1 MSNRTLHAGRSYRL
15 SGFFIEKNERRP
27 EMAEVIIKSIDEL
40 KEIVLESLK
49 DGTVISIRLT
59 DGKEE
64 KDD

>member
-1 MSNRTLHAGRSYRL
+1 ML
-15 SGFFIEKNERRP
+15 SAFLLQKNERRP
-27 EMAEVIIKSIDEL
+27 AMAEVIIKSINEL

>member
-1 MSNRTLHAGRSYRL
+1 ML
-15 SGFFIEKNERRP
+15 SAFILQKNERRP

-40 KEIVLESLK
+40 KKIVLDNLK

>member
-1 MSNRTLHAGRSYRL
+1 
-15 SGFFIEKNERRP
+15 
-27 EMAEVIIKSIDEL
+27 MAEVIIKSIDEL

-59 DGKEE
+59 DGKEK

>member
-1 MSNRTLHAGRSYRL
+1 
-15 SGFFIEKNERRP
+15 
-27 EMAEVIIKSIDEL
+27 MAEVIIKTLDEL
-40 KEIVLESLK
+40 KEIVLDSLK

>member
-1 MSNRTLHAGRSYRL
+1 MAEGRFAFC
-15 SGFFIEKNERRP
+15 FFIAKNERRP

>member
-1 MSNRTLHAGRSYRL
+1 
-15 SGFFIEKNERRP
+15 
-27 EMAEVIIKSIDEL
+27 MAEVIIKSLDEL
-40 KEIVLESLK
+40 KEIVLECLK

>member
-1 MSNRTLHAGRSYRL
+1 ML
-15 SGFFIEKNERRP
+15 SAFILQKNERRP

-40 KEIVLESLK
+40 KEIILESLK
-49 DGTVISIRLT
+49 DGTVISIRLI

>member
-1 MSNRTLHAGRSYRL
+1 
-15 SGFFIEKNERRP
+15 
-27 EMAEVIIKSIDEL
+27 MAEVIIKSLDEL
-40 KEIVLESLK
+40 KKIVLDSLK

>member
-1 MSNRTLHAGRSYRL
+1 
-15 SGFFIEKNERRP
+15 
-27 EMAEVIIKSIDEL
+27 MAEAIIKSIDEL

>member
-1 MSNRTLHAGRSYRL
+1 MAEGRFAFC
-15 SGFFIEKNERRP
+15 FFITTNNERRP
-27 EMAEVIIKSIDEL
+27 EMAEVIIRSLDEL
-40 KEIVLESLK
+40 KKIVLDSLK

>member
-1 MSNRTLHAGRSYRL
+1 
-15 SGFFIEKNERRP
+15 
-27 EMAEVIIKSIDEL
+27 MAEVIIKSIDEL

-49 DGTVISIRLT
+49 DGTVVSIRLT

>member
-1 MSNRTLHAGRSYRL
+1 MPEGHK
-15 SGFFIEKNERRP
+15 GFPVFYCKKIERRP

-49 DGTVISIRLT
+49 DGTVVSIRLT

>member
-1 MSNRTLHAGRSYRL
+1 MPEGHK
-15 SGFFIEKNERRP
+15 GFPVFLLQNNERRP
-27 EMAEVIIKSIDEL
+27 EMAEVIIKSLDEL